1 MVKERRE
8 DINTYL
14 AVLLIIIGIAFG
26 WAGFYVEPVGD
37 ISGSVLGMIG
47 ECFTLAG
54 ALLGIAQYTSSKIN
68 KVRKDLGLKEEE
80 TL

>member
-1 MVKERRE
+1 MTKDRRE

-14 AVLLIIIGIAFG
+14 AVMLIVVGLGFG
-26 WAGFYVEPVGD
+26 WAGFCVEPVGD
-37 ISGSVLGMIG
+37 ISGSVLGIIG

-68 KVRKDLGLKEEE
+68 RIRRDLGLKETDE
-80 TL
+80 